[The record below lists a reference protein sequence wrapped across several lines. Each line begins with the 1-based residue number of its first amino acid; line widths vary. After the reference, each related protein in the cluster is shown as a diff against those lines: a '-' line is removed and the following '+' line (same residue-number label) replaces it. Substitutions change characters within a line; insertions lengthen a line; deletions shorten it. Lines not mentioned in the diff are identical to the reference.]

1 MKNIKLFNRYL
12 IAAIFSILTV
22 AIATNA
28 ISSHG
33 AASKLQFVAAE
44 DSNKSGTGG

>member
-12 IAAIFSILTV
+12 IAAILSVLTV
-22 AIATNA
+22 VVATQG

-33 AASKLQFVAAE
+33 NGKMQIVAAE
-44 DSNKSGTGG
+44 DSTKGGTGG

>member
-22 AIATNA
+22 AVATTA
-28 ISSHG
+28 ISSHSTG
-33 AASKLQFVAAE
+33 KMQIVAAD